1 MAEQTLKFLPILC
14 KSFQVKIT
22 VKLFFIGGS
31 GDSSGRMRTAKIM
44 TNFEL
49 LNEKCFDIFMF
60 GEVVSDA
67 NAIDATPD
75 YDIVECV
82 LGG

>member
-1 MAEQTLKFLPILC
+1 
-14 KSFQVKIT
+14 
-22 VKLFFIGGS
+22 
-31 GDSSGRMRTAKIM
+31 
-44 TNFEL
+44 
-49 LNEKCFDIFMF
+49 MF

-82 LGG
+82 LGGWHKYWIWMKTKCKDKL

>member
-14 KSFQVKIT
+14 KSFQVKIP
-22 VKLFFIGGS
+22 VKFLFVGGS

-49 LNEKCFDIFMF
+49 LNEKCLDVFVF
-60 GEVVSDA
+60 GEVVSDTD
-67 NAIDATPD
+67 AIDATPD
-75 YDIVECV
+75 YDIVECL